1 MDSCVCPD
9 QIAQIDDCGD
19 GQDDCQG
26 GEDSLV
32 HDALNV
38 MVLYCYRRTEIGKVR
53 DRYQQ
58 RCERLSCVD
67 CVRARGSYDALTGGV
82 NRGNDH
88 AKQNGMILS
97 Q

>member
-38 MVLYCYRRTEIGKVR
+38 MVLYCYRRIEIGKVR

-67 CVRARGSYDALTGGV
+67 CVAHRWSGSDQLRVDLRRTEK
-82 NRGNDH
+82 
-88 AKQNGMILS
+88 AKPNGLMLS

>member
-9 QIAQIDDCGD
+9 QIAQIDDCVD

-38 MVLYCYRRTEIGKVR
+38 VVLYCYRRTEIGKVR
-53 DRYQQ
+53 VRYASD
-58 RCERLSCVD
+58 CERLFLIDSVGL
-67 CVRARGSYDALTGGV
+67 RGSDSDQLRVDLRRTEK
-82 NRGNDH
+82 
-88 AKQNGMILS
+88 AKPNGMILL
-97 Q
+97 